1 MPDEKDKSVPIDTSG
16 PDATIDIE
24 EEVKDEAVVETEA
37 PEQETKIEEPVEK
50 KQDENLEDYSKGVQ
64 ARIAKLTRKM
74 REAERR
80 EKLLLI
86 MQKL

>member
-1 MPDEKDKSVPIDTSG
+1 MPEEEKKTVDIDTSG

-24 EEVKDEAVVETEA
+24 ETKDEAVVETA
-37 PEQETKIEEPVEK
+37 PEENTEQETQEPVEK

-80 EKLLLI
+80 E
-86 MQKL
+86 